1 VRNAIVGRADELA
14 ALEDLLD
21 ATSAGP
27 AALILEGEPGIGKTT
42 LLDAGRERAA
52 ARGHRILVARPA
64 PAEVRLAHAGLADL
78 LRDQPLDG
86 LPPAQRAALD
96 AALLRGDA
104 RAPDRRAV
112 AAALLTVVETLA
124 AAAPVLI
131 VIDDL
136 QWLDASTTVALAFA
150 LRRVSG
156 RAGLLGAC
164 HPQTAALPGV
174 PRRPLGPLAAPD
186 VARLVR
192 PLPPALAQRVG
203 DLSGGNPLFA
213 LEIARTVTREE
224 PTPTLPDTLKGLVSE
239 RLEGLPA
246 DVRLSLAVAAALER
260 PEVALI
266 AAALP
271 ETDVVAALT
280 EAEAADIITFER
292 GAVVFAHPLLAA
304 GVAEHVPPARHRAI
318 HARLAELVPDPE
330 QRARHLARA
339 AVQPEAATIA
349 ALDDAARLAADRG
362 APAAAAEL
370 LELARGLGA
379 DAPERCARAAAHHFE
394 AGDTD
399 RARALLEGIVDD
411 LSAPAAARSL
421 LGTIR
426 HRDGSYAEAAAILT
440 QALQEAEPGSPL
452 AVTTALELSF
462 VRTNQGLVAAAEPLV
477 EQAARDAAALG
488 DDGLLAQAL
497 TVRITVATLL
507 GQGLDEAGLRQ
518 ALALENPDRRC
529 FVFHRPSLLAA
540 LLYAYVGDADAAQS
554 AVDTVRARCR
564 ERGEDAELIYTAIH
578 AIALRLWRGDAEGAR
593 ALADEADDQAEQLGT
608 RTARAIAASTRA
620 QVAAWTGEADT
631 ARAAAERALATFSED
646 GSVLG
651 ALMPLATLAQLDLA
665 LGDAESAAAR
675 VGALAAG
682 IAATPHGEPAA
693 VAFVADAAE
702 GLIGAGRAAEAEP
715 IVAWLQERGAT
726 LDRAWAQ
733 AVGARARALLHAA
746 AGDLDAAEQAC
757 ADALAHH
764 ERLPAMPLERAR
776 TLLVL
781 GGLRRRRRQRR
792 AAREAL
798 EPALAAFTDL
808 HAPLWARQARDELE
822 RVRPR
827 RTTPTGLTDAER
839 RIAALTA
846 EGHTNREV
854 AAALF
859 VSPRTVE
866 ATLARVYRKLEIGSR
881 AELGRRMAE
890 VDAGAVTPPA
900 DRPR

>member
-1 VRNAIVGRADELA
+1 MRSAIVGRADELA
-14 ALEDLLD
+14 AVEDLLD

-42 LLDAGRERAA
+42 LLEAGRDRAV
-52 ARGHRILVARPA
+52 ARGHRILAARPA
-64 PAEVRLAHAGLADL
+64 PAEVRLAHAGLADF

-96 AALLRGDA
+96 AALLRGEA

-124 AAAPVLI
+124 ATAPVLI
-131 VIDDL
+131 LVDDL
-136 QWLDASTTVALAFA
+136 QWLDASTTAALAFA
-150 LRRVSG
+150 LRRVTG

-164 HPQTAALPGV
+164 HPQTAALPAT
-174 PRRPLGPLAAPD
+174 PRRTVGPLAAPD

-213 LEIARTVTREE
+213 LEIARTVTPDE
-224 PTPTLPDTLKGLVSE
+224 PAPALPDTLKGLVSE
-239 RLEGLPA
+239 RLEDLPD
-246 DVRLSLAVAAALER
+246 DVRLGLAVAAALER

-280 EAEAADIITFER
+280 AAEAADVITFTR
-292 GAVVFAHPLLAA
+292 GTVAFAHPLLAA
-304 GVAEHVPPARHRAI
+304 GVADHVAPARRRAI
-318 HARLAELVPDPE
+318 HARLAELVTDPE

-339 AVQPEAATIA
+339 AVHPDPETIA
-349 ALDDAARLAADRG
+349 ALDDAARVAADRG

-379 DAPERCARAAAHHFE
+379 DAPERCARAAVHHFE

-399 RARALLEGIVDD
+399 RARTLLEDAVGA
-411 LSAPAAARSL
+411 LRAPAAARSL

-440 QALQEAEPGSPL
+440 QALQEAEPGTPL
-452 AVTTALELSF
+452 AISTALELCF
-462 VRTNQGLVAAAEPLV
+462 VLTNQGLVAAAEPLA
-477 EQAARDAAALG
+477 ERAAADAARLD
-488 DDGLLAQAL
+488 DDGLLAQAR
-497 TVRITVATLL
+497 TVSITIATLL
-507 GQGLDEAGLRQ
+507 GHGLDEQGLQQ
-518 ALALENPDRRC
+518 ALALEDPGRRC
-529 FVFHRPSLLAA
+529 FAPHRPSMLAA
-540 LLYAYVGDADAAQS
+540 LLYGYVGRADRAEE
-554 AVDTVRARCR
+554 AVQRVRARCR
-564 ERGEDAELIYTAIH
+564 EHGEDAELIYTAIH
-578 AIALRLWRGDAEGAR
+578 AITLRCWRGDLAGAR
-593 ALADEADDQAEQLGT
+593 ALADEADDQADQLGT
-608 RTARAIAASTRA
+608 RTARAIADSTRA
-620 QVAAWTGEADT
+620 LVAAWAGDVST
-631 ARAAAERALATFSED
+631 ARVRAEAALATFAQD

-651 ALMPLATLAQLDLA
+651 ALMPIATLTQLDLV
-665 LGDAESAAAR
+665 LGDHGSAAAR
-675 VGALAAG
+675 AGALAAG
-682 IAATPHGEPAA
+682 IAATPHAEPAA
-693 VAFVADAAE
+693 VPLVADAAE
-702 GLIGAGRAAEAEP
+702 ALIGAGRAAEAAP
-715 IVAWLQERGAT
+715 VVAWLQERGTA
-726 LDRAWAQ
+726 LDRPFALA
-733 AVGARARALLHAA
+733 AGARGRALLHAA
-746 AGDLDAAEQAC
+746 AGDLDAAEHAC
-757 ADALAHH
+757 AEALVHH

-798 EPALAAFTDL
+798 EPALRTFTDL
-808 HAPLWARQARDELE
+808 QAPLWAQQARAELD

-827 RTTPTGLTDAER
+827 RTTSDRLTDAER
-839 RIAALTA
+839 RVAQLTA
-846 EGHTNREV
+846 EGLTNREV
-854 AAALF
+854 AATLF

-881 AELGRRMAE
+881 AELGRRMAAE
-890 VDAGAVTPPA
+890 EPVTPPA